1 MVKKKKPTSPS
12 TSQARGRALVKQ
24 KVASKKTAAVS
35 KRKSF
40 GQRQTA
46 VSSLAARLRAR
57 ADVVIVQPGRRAR
70 AEVSDANTGFVLF
83 RTKARQVRGE
93 LQKGRAI
100 KRRLNQEPKGV
111 AAFAKRSAKRGVPL
125 NEAIKRGLILHK
137 AGKLDSKGNLKR

>member
-1 MVKKKKPTSPS
+1 MTKKKKKPAS
-12 TSQARGRALVKQ
+12 TSQGRGRALVRQ
-24 KVASKKTAAVS
+24 KEAKKKSSAVS

-111 AAFAKRSAKRGVPL
+111 AALAKRMAKRGVPL
-125 NEAIKRGLILHK
+125 NEAIKRARILHN
-137 AGKLDSKGNLKR
+137 AGRIDAKGNLKR

>member
-1 MVKKKKPTSPS
+1 MTAKKKKKPAS
-12 TSQARGRALVKQ
+12 TSQSRGRALVRQ
-24 KVASKKTAAVS
+24 KAAARKTADGS

-46 VSSLAARLRAR
+46 VSSLASRLRAR
-57 ADVVIVQPGRRAR
+57 ADLVIVQPGRRVK

-83 RTKARQVRGE
+83 RTKARAVKGE

-111 AAFAKRSAKRGVPL
+111 AAFAKRSAKRGIPL
-125 NEAIKRGLILHK
+125 NEGIKRGQILHK
-137 AGKLDSKGNLKR
+137 AGKIDSKGNLKR